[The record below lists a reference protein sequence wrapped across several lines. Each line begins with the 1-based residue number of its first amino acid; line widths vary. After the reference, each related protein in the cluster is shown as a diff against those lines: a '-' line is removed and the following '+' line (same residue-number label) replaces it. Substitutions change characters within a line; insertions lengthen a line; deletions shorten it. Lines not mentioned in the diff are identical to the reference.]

1 MSFVNELKRRKVLHV
16 AAIYVSA
23 AFALLEGVDVLI
35 AGFGVPENAIRI
47 VSILAFAGFP
57 VAIALTWWF
66 QVDAEGVKATAAAD
80 TPEGQ
85 AELAAAAHH
94 SLLDGRTL
102 VVAGI
107 LAVFGIG
114 LGAGWFLNPGV
125 SRPLDDGPSIA
136 VLPFE
141 DRSSDEDALF
151 FVDGI
156 HDELLNQLSKIG
168 ALRVISRS
176 SVMSYRDEPK
186 PIREIG
192 EELGVRTVLAGGV
205 QRAADRVRVSV
216 QLVDAGTDTQLW
228 AESYEQSL
236 SPDNLFFIQRDVSE
250 RISDALRA
258 ELTPD
263 EAAALQ
269 VVPTHN
275 QEAYDLYIKGNAAY
289 RRDQIEE
296 AADYYERAVEVD
308 PEFALAWASLA
319 EVHTALYHF
328 HFDRVPARLE
338 RARAALDRA
347 FELEPSLPEAYSS
360 QALYRYWAFRDY
372 ESALEAADRAEAG
385 RPNDPRVL
393 LTRAAILRRMGLVR
407 ESIDAFLAVIRVDP
421 RDTNAMGN
429 LAALYT
435 AARLYDDATPWS
447 QRAFERIP
455 ENVQYVLDAGLNRLY
470 ATGQTGELRTGIDA
484 SAGLEDPFGMT
495 TLAAWQVAH
504 FEGRQEEGLAALR
517 ETELEVLEYQTYY
530 YPVSLLAG
538 LTHLAAGDAAAGRRE
553 FEAAR
558 SSLERALAETPDEP
572 RMLAA
577 LGQAL
582 AGLGERDA
590 AVEAGTA
597 ATEAMPINL
606 DALDGPEYVFELAKT
621 YAMLGESEAA
631 IAQLLVYFD
640 GMGRWSPD
648 GILADPAFEPLAGHP
663 TFRQVEE
670 AAEAWQRQMAEAAAR
685 QP

>member
-1 MSFVNELKRRKVLHV
+1 VSFVNEMKRRKVLQV

-23 AFALLEGVDVLI
+23 AFAILEGVGVLI
-35 AGFGVPENAIRI
+35 AGFSVPEGAIRV

-57 VAIALTWWF
+57 VAIALTWLF
-66 QVDAEGVKATAAAD
+66 QVDAEGVRATAAAD
-80 TPEGQ
+80 TPEGR

-102 VVAGI
+102 LVAGV

-114 LGAGWFLNPGV
+114 LGAGWFLNPGG
-125 SRPLDDGPSIA
+125 SRQIDDGPSIA

-168 ALRVISRS
+168 ALRVISRAS
-176 SVMSYRDEPK
+176 LMSYRDEPK

-228 AESYEQSL
+228 AQSYEQSL

-263 EAAALQ
+263 EAAALKI
-269 VVPTHN
+269 VPTHD

-289 RRDQIEE
+289 RRDEIVE
-296 AADYYERAVEVD
+296 AADFYEAAVEVD
-308 PEFALAWASLA
+308 QEFALAWASLA
-319 EVHTALYHF
+319 EVHAAHYHF
-328 HFDRVPARLE
+328 HFDRTAGRLE

-347 FELEPSLPEAYSS
+347 FALEPSLPEAYSS
-360 QALYRYWAFRDY
+360 QALYRYWVFRDY
-372 ESALEAADRAEAG
+372 EAALEAADRAEAG

-421 RDTNAMGN
+421 RDANAMGN

-435 AARLYDDATPWS
+435 AARLYDDAAPWR
-447 QRAFERIP
+447 QRALERLP
-455 ENVQYVLDAGLNRLY
+455 HSVQYVLDSGLNRLY
-470 ATGQTGELRTGIDA
+470 ASGQTGELRTGIDA
-484 SAGLEDPFGMT
+484 AAGLEDPFGMT

-504 FEGRQEEGLAALR
+504 FEGRYEDALAALR
-517 ETELEVLEYQTYY
+517 DTELEVLEYQTYY

-538 LTHLAAGDAAAGRRE
+538 LTHREAGDAPAARRE

-558 SSLERALAETPDEP
+558 SSLEDALAETPDEP
-572 RMLAA
+572 RLLAA

-590 AVEAGTA
+590 AVAAGVA
-597 ATEAMPINL
+597 ATEAMPISL

-621 YAMLGESEAA
+621 YSLLGESEAA
-631 IAQLLVYFD
+631 IARLLVYFG

-648 GILADPAFEPLAGHP
+648 GLLADPAFRPLAGHP
-663 TFRQVEE
+663 LFRQVEG
-670 AAEAWQRQMAEAAAR
+670 AAEAWQRRMAEPVAR
-685 QP
+685 RT